1 VSVITPARSTFK
13 SPQSVINPKSV
24 AIVGASERA
33 AWPSAIFRQLKE
45 SGYTGPI
52 YPVNPRNSEVWGE
65 RAYPDLASLPSPVE
79 HAIIVVPAPAV
90 LGVLETGLQNGLK
103 SATIYS
109 GNIGEGSDPEGV
121 ARGVKLRQLVARSG
135 LVVNG
140 PNCMGGNSFHHNFFA
155 YPNGELLQ
163 LPKGPVAFISQSG
176 GMVQF
181 FAKSAGERGVKFST
195 MFSTGNEIDLDLA
208 DYVNFLVDDE
218 HTKIITLFIEG
229 IRRTPVFLQAA
240 ARALEAGKPI
250 LAIKTG
256 KSQKSRDAAKSHT
269 GAISGDYDGFRAM
282 CDRYGIV
289 TCETLEDLMETTLV
303 FQAGRLPKGSRV
315 GWVTTSGG
323 TVDLLYD
330 AIEEQGGTSAPEF
343 SSATK
348 EKLAAFVPA
357 EIGVKNPLD
366 AGIPTTDQNAID
378 MCAAVAD
385 DPQVDMIA
393 WAAVLPNGK
402 RRPDP
407 TVLRTILERTQKP
420 FLAFGRMAYQL
431 GPDALSFQD
440 QVGFPYLQGLPQ
452 TIHALSS
459 LAFYAERKG
468 RKIEPLPASRRE
480 PLTQEELSIALSER
494 GLSPP
499 RTSFAATAS
508 EAAKAASGIGFPVV
522 LKIVSPDILHKTE
535 VGGVH
540 TGLTSEADVERAAQQ
555 MLMTIR
561 QRAPQATITGFMVQ
575 EQAMGVELLIGLR
588 QDPLYGPMLTMG
600 AGGIFV
606 ELMKDVAHSLL
617 PLAERDVE
625 RLLSQLRITKLLD
638 GWRGA
643 AEADKPAL
651 IQAIIALSQFYLEH
665 RDTVG
670 DLEINPLIILPEGR
684 GLRAVDIRVTASEV

>member
-1 VSVITPARSTFK
+1 MAANASMRSSFK
-13 SPQSVINPKSV
+13 SPQSVLNPSSV

-33 AWPSAIFRQLKE
+33 AWPTAIFRQL
-45 SGYTGPI
+45 TTCHFAGPI
-52 YPVNPRNSEVWGE
+52 YPVNPRGGEIWGVK
-65 RAYPDLASLPSPVE
+65 AYPDLASLPSPAE
-79 HAIIVVPAPAV
+79 HAIIAVPAPAV
-90 LGVLETGLQNGLK
+90 MGVLETGVQHGLK

-109 GNIGEGSDPEGV
+109 GNIGEGADPDGV
-121 ARGVKLRQLVARSG
+121 ARGDQLRALVARTG

-155 YPNGELLQ
+155 YPNAELLQ
-163 LPKGPVAFISQSG
+163 LPKGGVAFISQSG

-218 HTKIITLFIEG
+218 HTRVITLFIEG
-229 IRRTPVFLQAA
+229 IRRTPVFLRAA

-250 LAIKTG
+250 IAIKTG
-256 KSQKSRDAAKSHT
+256 KSQKSREAAKSHT
-269 GAISGDYDGFRAM
+269 GAIAGDYAGFRAM

-289 TCETLEDLMETTLV
+289 TCETLEDLMETTLA

-343 SSATK
+343 SDVTTQ
-348 EKLAAFVPA
+348 KLRAFVPA

-393 WAAVLPNGK
+393 WAATLPSP
-402 RRPDP
+402 RRVPD
-407 TVLRTILERTQKP
+407 VKILHSILERTDKP
-420 FLAFGRMAYQL
+420 FLAFGRMAYGL
-431 GPDALSFQD
+431 TDGALEFQD

-452 TIHALSS
+452 TINALSA
-459 LAFYAERKG
+459 LAFYAQRRG
-468 RKIEPLPASRRE
+468 RKIQALPVSRSEPLSQEA
-480 PLTQEELSIALSER
+480 LTVAIER
-494 GLSPP
+494 CGLSAPK
-499 RTSFAATAS
+499 SIFAATAAD
-508 EAAKAASGIGFPVV
+508 AAKAAHEIGFPVV

-540 TGLTSEADVERAAQQ
+540 TGLNSETDVERAAQH
-555 MLMTIR
+555 MLMSVR
-561 QRAPQATITGFMVQ
+561 QRAADATITGFMVQ
-575 EQAMGVELLIGLR
+575 EQAMGVELLVGFQ

-617 PLAERDVE
+617 PVTEEDVAQM
-625 RLLSQLRITKLLD
+625 LGKLRIKQLLD
-638 GWRGA
+638 GWRGSA
-643 AEADKPAL
+643 PADMEALAKG
-651 IQAIIALSQFYLEH
+651 ICNLSAFYLTH
-665 RDTVG
+665 RDAIG
-670 DLEINPLIILPEGR
+670 NLEINPVIVMPQSK
-684 GLRAVDIRVTASEV
+684 GLRAVDIRVTASAS

>member
-1 VSVITPARSTFK
+1 VSANISARSSFK
-13 SPQSVINPKSV
+13 SPQSVISPQSI

-33 AWPSAIFRQLKE
+33 AWPSAIFRQLKA
-45 SGYTGPI
+45 SGFSGPI
-52 YPVNPRNSEVWGE
+52 YPVNPRGGEVWGE
-65 RAYPDLASLPSPVE
+65 RAYPDLASLPSQVE
-79 HAIIVVPAPAV
+79 HALVVVPAPAV
-90 LGVLETGLQNGLK
+90 LGVLETGVANGLK

-121 ARGVKLRQLVARSG
+121 ARGMRLRELVAQTG

-140 PNCMGGNSFHHNFFA
+140 PNCMGGNSFHHNFFG

-163 LPKGPVAFISQSG
+163 LDKGSVAFISQSG

-195 MFSTGNEIDLDLA
+195 LFSTGNEIDLDLA

-218 HTKIITLFIEG
+218 HTHIITLFIEG
-229 IRRTPVFLQAA
+229 IRRTPIFLQAA
-240 ARALEAGKPI
+240 ARALAAGKPI

-256 KSQKSRDAAKSHT
+256 KSQKSREAAKSHT

-289 TCETLEDLMETTLV
+289 ACETLEDLMETALA
-303 FQAGRLPKGSRV
+303 FQAGRLPQGPRI

-330 AIEEQGGTSAPEF
+330 AIEEIGGTRAPEF
-343 SSATK
+343 SPQTV
-348 EKLAAFVPA
+348 ETLRAFVPA

-378 MCAAVAD
+378 MCAAVAN
-385 DPQVDMIA
+385 DPRIDMIA

-407 TVLRTILERTQKP
+407 AILRTILERTQKP

-431 GPDALSFQD
+431 GPDALDFQN

-452 TIHALSS
+452 TINALAA
-459 LAFYAERKG
+459 LAFYAERQG
-468 RKIEPLPASRRE
+468 RKIEPLPPSNAA
-480 PLTQEELSIALSER
+480 LTAECLSQALSER
-494 GLSPP
+494 GIPAPVS
-499 RTSFAATAS
+499 RFASTPTDVAD
-508 EAAKAASGIGFPVV
+508 AAREIGFPVV

-540 TGLTSEADVERAAQQ
+540 TGLSSASDVEHAAHQ
-555 MLMTIR
+555 MLMVVR
-561 QRAPQATITGFMVQ
+561 KRASQATITGFMVQ

-588 QDPLYGPMLTMG
+588 RDPLYGPMLTLG

-606 ELMKDVAHSLL
+606 ELMKDVAHCLL
-617 PLAERDVE
+617 PVEASDVE
-625 RLLSQLRITKLLD
+625 QLLAKLRIARLLD
-638 GWRGA
+638 GWRGS
-643 AEADKPAL
+643 ADSDKAAL
-651 IQAIIALSQFYLEH
+651 IRAIVSLCQLYLDH
-665 RDTVG
+665 RDAIG
-670 DLEINPLIILPEGR
+670 DIEINPLIVMPEGR
-684 GLRAVDIRVTASEV
+684 GLRAVDIRITPSEA

>member
-1 VSVITPARSTFK
+1 MSANISARSSFK
-13 SPQSVINPKSV
+13 SPQSVISPQSI

-33 AWPSAIFRQLKE
+33 AWPSAIFRQLKA
-45 SGYTGPI
+45 SGFSGPI
-52 YPVNPRNSEVWGE
+52 YPVNPRGGEVWGE
-65 RAYPDLASLPSPVE
+65 RAYPDLASLPSLVE
-79 HAIIVVPAPAV
+79 HALVVVPAPAV
-90 LGVLETGLQNGLK
+90 LGVLETGVANGLK

-121 ARGVKLRQLVARSG
+121 ARGMRLRELVAQTG

-140 PNCMGGNSFHHNFFA
+140 PNCMGGNSFHHNFFG

-163 LPKGPVAFISQSG
+163 LDKGSVAFISQSG

-195 MFSTGNEIDLDLA
+195 LFSTGNEIDLDLA

-218 HTKIITLFIEG
+218 HTQIITLFIEG
-229 IRRTPVFLQAA
+229 IRRTPMFLQAA
-240 ARALEAGKPI
+240 AHALAAGKPI

-256 KSQKSRDAAKSHT
+256 KSQKSREAAKSHT

-289 TCETLEDLMETTLV
+289 ACETLEDLMETALA
-303 FQAGRLPKGSRV
+303 FQAGRLPQGPRI

-330 AIEEQGGTSAPEF
+330 AIEEIGGTLAPEF
-343 SSATK
+343 SPQTV
-348 EKLAAFVPA
+348 EKLRAFVPA

-378 MCAAVAD
+378 MCAAVAN
-385 DPQVDMIA
+385 DPRIDMIA

-407 TVLRTILERTQKP
+407 AILRTILERTQKP

-431 GPDALSFQD
+431 GPDALDFQN

-452 TIHALSS
+452 TINALAA

-468 RKIEPLPASRRE
+468 RKIEPLRPSNVAALTAEALSQALSECGLPAPASRFVSTAADAADAARE
-480 PLTQEELSIALSER
+480 
-494 GLSPP
+494 
-499 RTSFAATAS
+499 
-508 EAAKAASGIGFPVV
+508 IGFPAV

-540 TGLTSEADVERAAQQ
+540 TGLSSASDVEYAAHQ

-561 QRAPQATITGFMVQ
+561 QRTPQAMITGFMVQ
-575 EQAMGVELLIGLR
+575 EQAMGVEVLIGLR
-588 QDPLYGPMLTMG
+588 RDPLYGPMLTLG

-606 ELMKDVAHSLL
+606 ELMKDVAHCLL
-617 PLAERDVE
+617 PVKASDVE
-625 RLLSQLRITKLLD
+625 QLLAKLRIARLLD
-638 GWRGA
+638 GWRGSA
-643 AEADKPAL
+643 ASDKAAL
-651 IQAIIALSQFYLEH
+651 IRAIVSLCQLYLEH
-665 RDTVG
+665 RDAIG
-670 DLEINPLIILPEGR
+670 DIEINPLIVMPEGQ
-684 GLRAVDIRVTASEV
+684 GLRAVDIRITPSEA

>member
-1 VSVITPARSTFK
+1 MTANMPARSSFK
-13 SPQSVINPKSV
+13 SPHSVINPKSI

-33 AWPSAIFRQLKE
+33 AWPSAIYRQLKT
-45 SGYTGPI
+45 SGFSGPI
-52 YPVNPRNSEVWGE
+52 YPVNPRGGEVWGE
-65 RAYPDLASLPSPVE
+65 RAHPDLASLPSQAE
-79 HAIIVVPAPAV
+79 HAIVVVPAPAV
-90 LGVLETGLQNGLK
+90 LGVLETGVQNGLK

-121 ARGVKLRQLVARSG
+121 ARGVALRELVARTG

-140 PNCMGGNSFHHNFFA
+140 PNCMGGNSFHHNFFG

-181 FAKSAGERGVKFST
+181 FAKSAGERGMKFST

-240 ARALEAGKPI
+240 ARALEAGKPVI
-250 LAIKTG
+250 AIKTG
-256 KSQKSRDAAKSHT
+256 KSQKSREAAKSHT
-269 GAISGDYDGFRAM
+269 GAVSGDYDGFRAM

-289 TCETLEDLMETTLV
+289 TCETLEDLMETTLA
-303 FQAGRLPKGSRV
+303 FQADRLPTGSRV

-330 AIEEQGGTSAPEF
+330 VIEEQGRTTAPEF
-343 SSATK
+343 SAITK
-348 EKLAAFVPA
+348 EKLSAFVPA

-385 DPQVDMIA
+385 DPQIDMIA

-407 TVLRTILERTQKP
+407 AVLRTILERTQKP

-468 RKIEPLPASRRE
+468 RKIAPLPASRHE
-480 PLTQEELSIALSER
+480 ALTQETLSAALIER
-494 GLSPP
+494 DLPPP
-499 RTSFAATAS
+499 RSSFAPTAT
-508 EAAKAASGIGFPVV
+508 EAAKAAREIGFPVV

-540 TGLTSEADVERAAQQ
+540 TGLASEADVEQAAQR
-555 MLMTIR
+555 MLMNVR
-561 QRAPQATITGFMVQ
+561 QRAPQALITGFMVQ
-575 EQAMGVELLIGLR
+575 EQAMGIELLVGLR
-588 QDPLYGPMLTMG
+588 QDPLYGPMLTLG

-606 ELMKDVAHSLL
+606 ELMKDVAHCLL
-617 PLAERDVE
+617 PVSTSDVE
-625 RLLSQLRITKLLD
+625 QLLGKLRITKLLD
-638 GWRGA
+638 GWRGNA
-643 AEADKPAL
+643 AADKAAL
-651 IQAIIALSQFYLEH
+651 IRAIVALSQFYLEH
-665 RDTVG
+665 RDAIG
-670 DLEINPLIILPEGR
+670 DLEINPLIVMPQGR
-684 GLRAVDIRVTASEV
+684 GLRAVDIRVTASEA